1 MILGRWRALREA
13 GVLGINKRNADF
25 IMQLNPRKRYPVV
38 DNKLLTKELAL
49 KHGVPV
55 PELYGVIRTPHEV
68 RELPNIVAERND
80 FVLKPAH
87 GSQGD
92 GIIVIVSRRQ
102 DRYRTNSGRL
112 IDWEDLEHHLTNAL
126 SGQFSLGGLPDHV
139 MVEYRVRFDPVFE
152 NVSYEG
158 VPDLR
163 IIVYKGYPVMSMV
176 RLPTRQSDGKA
187 NLHQGAVG
195 SGICIA
201 RGLTLPAVG
210 PGNQIVDEHPDTGF
224 QISGISIPNWDRI
237 LLMAARCYEL
247 TGLGYLGA
255 DVVLDADRGP
265 LLLELNARPGLN
277 IQIANQ
283 EGVLKRL
290 TEIDELAE
298 VARDPEARVSEA
310 RALAERRMRLT
321 DEHAA

>member
-1 MILGRWRALREA
+1 MIVRRWRALRKA
-13 GVLGINKRNADF
+13 GVLGINQRNADF
-25 IMQLNPRKRYPVV
+25 IMLLNSRENYPVV
-38 DNKLLTKELAL
+38 DNKLLTKKLAIE
-49 KHGVPV
+49 HGVPV
-55 PELYGVIRTPHEV
+55 PELYGVIKTPHEI
-68 RELPNIVAERND
+68 RELPGIIGEHQD

-92 GIIVIVSRRQ
+92 GIIVVVSRRGN
-102 DRYRTNSGRL
+102 RYRTSSGRL
-112 IDWEDLEHHLTNAL
+112 IEWEELEHHLTNAL

-152 NVSYEG
+152 HVSFEG

-195 SGICIA
+195 AGICIA
-201 RGLTLPAVG
+201 RGETLPAVG
-210 PGNQIVDEHPDTGF
+210 AGNRIVDEHPDTGAR
-224 QISGISIPNWDRI
+224 ISGIEIPHWESI

-255 DVVLDADRGP
+255 DVVLDAERGP

-277 IQIANQ
+277 VQIANQ
-283 EGVLKRL
+283 EGLLRRFADIDLLVATAREPEQRVLAAR
-290 TEIDELAE
+290 E
-298 VARDPEARVSEA
+298 VAARRLEEKSG
-310 RALAERRMRLT
+310 RAA
-321 DEHAA
+321 

>member
-1 MILGRWRALREA
+1 VIGRRWRALRKA
-13 GVLGINKRNADF
+13 GVLGINQRNADF
-25 IMQLNPRKRYPVV
+25 IMLLNPREHYPIV
-38 DNKLLTKELAL
+38 DNKLLTKKLAVE
-49 KHGVPV
+49 HDVPV
-55 PELYGVIRTPHEV
+55 PELYGVLRTPHEI
-68 RELPNIVAERND
+68 RALPEIIGEHQD

-92 GIIVIVSRRQ
+92 GIIVVVSRRG
-102 DRYRTNSGRL
+102 DRYRTNSGRF
-112 IDWEDLEHHLTNAL
+112 IEWGELEHHLTNTL

-139 MVEYRVRFDPVFE
+139 MVEYRVRFDTVFE
-152 NVSYEG
+152 HISFEG

-195 SGICIA
+195 AGICIA
-201 RGLTLPAVG
+201 RGETLPAVG
-210 PGNQIVDEHPDTGF
+210 SGNAVVDEHPDTGAR
-224 QISGISIPNWDRI
+224 ISGMTIPHWDRI
-237 LLMAARCYEL
+237 LQMAARCYEL

-283 EGVLKRL
+283 EGLLNRL
-290 TEIDELAE
+290 ADIDAAAAT
-298 VARDPEARVSEA
+298 ARGPEARVAEA
-310 RALAERRMRLT
+310 REIAAKRLRDRAER
-321 DEHAA
+321 AA

>member
-13 GVLGINKRNADF
+13 GVLGINRRNADF
-25 IMQLNPRKRYPVV
+25 IMRLNPRKRYPVV
-38 DNKLLTKELAL
+38 DNKLLTKELAIE
-49 KHGVPV
+49 HGVPV

-68 RELPNIVAERND
+68 RELPDIVADRSD

-102 DRYRTNSGRL
+102 DRYRTSSGRL
-112 IDWEDLEHHLTNAL
+112 IDWQDLEHHLTNAL

-163 IIVYKGYPVMSMV
+163 IIDYKGYPVMSMV

-201 RGLTLPAVG
+201 RGVTLPAVG
-210 PGNQIVDEHPDTGF
+210 PANQIVDEHPDTGF
-224 QISGISIPNWDRI
+224 QISGISIPHWDRI

-290 TEIDELAE
+290 TEIDELAT
-298 VARDPEARVSEA
+298 VARDPQARVAEARL
-310 RALAERRMRLT
+310 LAERRARLK
-321 DEHAA
+321 EAHAA

>member
-13 GVLGINKRNADF
+13 GVLGINRRNADF
-25 IMQLNPRKRYPVV
+25 IMRLNPRKRYPVV
-38 DNKLLTKELAL
+38 DNKLLTKELAIE
-49 KHGVPV
+49 HGVPV

-68 RELPNIVAERND
+68 RELPDIVADRSD

-102 DRYRTNSGRL
+102 DRYRTSSGRL
-112 IDWEDLEHHLTNAL
+112 IDWQDLEHHLTNAL
-126 SGQFSLGGLPDHV
+126 SGQFSLGGLPDNV

-201 RGLTLPAVG
+201 RGVTLPAVG
-210 PGNQIVDEHPDTGF
+210 PANQIVDEHPDTGF

-290 TEIDELAE
+290 TEIDELAT
-298 VARDPEARVSEA
+298 VARDPQARVSEA
-310 RALAERRMRLT
+310 RLLAERRARLK
-321 DEHAA
+321 EAHAA

>member
-13 GVLGINKRNADF
+13 GVLGINRRNADF
-25 IMQLNPRKRYPVV
+25 IMRLNPRKRYPVV
-38 DNKLLTKELAL
+38 DNKLLTKELAIE
-49 KHGVPV
+49 HGVPV

-68 RELPNIVAERND
+68 RELPDIVAERSD

-102 DRYRTNSGRL
+102 DRYRTSSGRL
-112 IDWEDLEHHLTNAL
+112 IDWQDLEHHLTNAL

-201 RGLTLPAVG
+201 RGVTLPAVG
-210 PGNQIVDEHPDTGF
+210 PANQIVDEHPDTGF

-290 TEIDELAE
+290 TEIDELAT
-298 VARDPEARVSEA
+298 VARDPQARVSEA
-310 RALAERRMRLT
+310 RLLAERRTRLK
-321 DEHAA
+321 EAHAA